1 VPDQFPWWV
10 IATHFLNIVFML
22 LLARSGIEVLSAFPK
37 LYWNDG
43 CPPGREWLRLSKK
56 TFSAEPR
63 QPWSSLSEEES
74 WSPLLA
80 LPGRKNLGLG
90 RHWHFLTVQFW
101 ILTGAV
107 YITMVLVSGRWRY
120 LVPTDWA
127 IIPDSIR
134 SIGTYLQFRLPDKI
148 PGEPFEP
155 AQKLTYFLV
164 VFVLAPFQIVTGAA
178 MSPAVL
184 ARFPRFG
191 RLFGGKQGA
200 RSLHFLG
207 LVAFA
212 GFVVLHTS
220 LVIVYGLPKE
230 LGLIVLGGE
239 EVNRPLAVVI
249 AAVALLLVVVLNVAI
264 TRFSLR
270 HRRRTQVLLGRLVNP
285 MERLL
290 SRTFTSRQSYRARDI
305 SAYHRVNG
313 FPPPD
318 EEYRRMAGSGF
329 ADYRLD
335 VGGLVT
341 NPVSLSLE
349 ELRGLGEQS
358 QTVKHNC
365 IQGWTAVA
373 QWSGVPLAAL
383 VERVQPLPAA
393 KHVVFYAMDDKGE
406 TEGEGR
412 YGFFYGSVP
421 LHLATQP
428 QSLLALEMNG
438 GPLPVQHGA
447 PVRLRLETQLGF
459 KMVKWIRAIEFVERV
474 DDIGMGQGGWREDQ
488 QFYANAAGI

>member
-1 VPDQFPWWV
+1 
-10 IATHFLNIVFML
+10 
-22 LLARSGIEVLSAFPK
+22 
-37 LYWNDG
+37 
-43 CPPGREWLRLSKK
+43 
-56 TFSAEPR
+56 
-63 QPWSSLSEEES
+63 
-74 WSPLLA
+74 
-80 LPGRKNLGLG
+80 
-90 RHWHFLTVQFW
+90 VQFW
-101 ILTGAV
+101 VLTGAV
-107 YITMVLVSGRWRY
+107 YIAMVLISGRWRY
-120 LVPTDWA
+120 LVPTDWS
-127 IIPDSIR
+127 IVPDSIR
-134 SIGTYLQFRLPDKI
+134 AVGTYLQFRIPDKI

-164 VFVLAPFQIVTGAA
+164 VFVLAPFQILTGAA
-178 MSPAVL
+178 MSPSVL
-184 ARFPRFG
+184 ARFPRFA
-191 RLFGGKQGA
+191 RPFGGKQGA

-212 GFVVLHTS
+212 GFVVIHTS

-239 EVNRPLAVVI
+239 NVNRPLAVVI
-249 AAVALLLVVVLNVAI
+249 AAVALLLVVVLNVAL
-264 TRFSLR
+264 TRLSLR
-270 HRRRTQVLLGRLVNP
+270 HRRRTQILLGRAVNP

-290 SRTFTSRQSYRARDI
+290 SRTFTSRQRYRARDI

-318 EEYRRMAGSGF
+318 QEYVGMAASGF

-335 VGGLVT
+335 VGGLVGH
-341 NPVSLSLE
+341 PLSLSLA
-349 ELRGLGEQS
+349 ELRSLGEQS

-383 VERVQPLPAA
+383 VKQVQPLPSA
-393 KHVVFYAMDDKGE
+393 KYVVFYAMDDKGE

-412 YGFFYGSVP
+412 YGYFYGSVP
-421 LHLATQP
+421 LHLAMQP
-428 QSLLALEMNG
+428 QSILALEMNG

-459 KMVKWIRAIEFVERV
+459 KMVKWIRAIEFVESV